1 VWFRSIFLKTLRDYR
16 VAILGWGLG
25 IGVLTP
31 VVFVSIS
38 SVLTNSPEVR
48 AELLALAQNPVLRL
62 FAEPID
68 IVHPGGYATFRLS
81 LVLPLVS
88 IWALLAVSRTLRGEE
103 EHGALDVLLS
113 TPRSRLQVA
122 TEKLAAVG
130 MALLLIGLQIGLL
143 AFAGA
148 KTTGLQLELT
158 QALLFGLNIAL
169 LAFVFGAIALVLSQ
183 FTHERR
189 PAAGMTGALLGL
201 SFVLTSAGRTLP
213 NGEWIGRLS
222 PLYYFELSKPLIP
235 GYGANRGG
243 MLALAALAVIL
254 IALGV
259 SLVVRRDVG
268 GSIVLP
274 AALQFR
280 ERASRPVRS
289 VWSPHSVF
297 AGSLRSLA
305 APTMWWGLA
314 VAAYAGLITAIL
326 RQAQQN
332 VAGLLK
338 SLANS
343 APMYADV
350 IARFIGGG
358 DSTSNARFLNLI
370 FILLTVV
377 VAAFGLT
384 LANRWAADEEEG
396 RLELLLGTPQS
407 RALVILS
414 RFAAVSVALLIV
426 AGLILISVT
435 LTAAAVGMSLDRSRL
450 VQAALGMVPVG
461 LVVAGF
467 GYLLAGWL
475 RMALVTGI
483 LTAFLFASFIL
494 TAVGALFKWPDALLQ
509 LSVFEQ
515 YGAPLV
521 DGLRISNML
530 GLLGA
535 SAVALTI
542 ATIRFSRKDLAR

>member
-1 VWFRSIFLKTLRDYR
+1 MWFRSIFLKTLRDYR

-148 KTTGLQLELT
+148 KTTGLQLEPT

-183 FTHERR
+183 FTRERR
-189 PAAGMTGALLGL
+189 TAAGMTGALLGL

-235 GYGANRGG
+235 DYGANRGG
-243 MLALAALAVIL
+243 
-254 IALGV
+254 IAQSG
-259 SLVVRRDVG
+259 
-268 GSIVLP
+268 P
-274 AALQFR
+274 AA
-280 ERASRPVRS
+280 E
-289 VWSPHSVF
+289 
-297 AGSLRSLA
+297 
-305 APTMWWGLA
+305 
-314 VAAYAGLITAIL
+314 
-326 RQAQQN
+326 
-332 VAGLLK
+332 
-338 SLANS
+338 
-343 APMYADV
+343 
-350 IARFIGGG
+350 
-358 DSTSNARFLNLI
+358 
-370 FILLTVV
+370 
-377 VAAFGLT
+377 
-384 LANRWAADEEEG
+384 
-396 RLELLLGTPQS
+396 
-407 RALVILS
+407 
-414 RFAAVSVALLIV
+414 
-426 AGLILISVT
+426 
-435 LTAAAVGMSLDRSRL
+435 
-450 VQAALGMVPVG
+450 
-461 LVVAGF
+461 
-467 GYLLAGWL
+467 
-475 RMALVTGI
+475 
-483 LTAFLFASFIL
+483 
-494 TAVGALFKWPDALLQ
+494 
-509 LSVFEQ
+509 
-515 YGAPLV
+515 
-521 DGLRISNML
+521 
-530 GLLGA
+530 
-535 SAVALTI
+535 I
-542 ATIRFSRKDLAR
+542 AT